1 MNMKTMNLNLN
12 FKDEKIL
19 IEISKLQTL
28 YLNYSKIQHYMIESR
43 RFVQIF
49 VIRNKNMDWYLK

>member
-28 YLNYSKIQHYMIESR
+28 YINYSKKQHYMIESR

-49 VIRNKNMDWYLK
+49 LIRNKNMD